1 MGRGDLGEF
10 QVRRA
15 RGGRVMASRSYWSL
29 VRENKDFRKLW
40 IASVISMMG
49 EWFNTIALFFLIL
62 EYTGSEFLLGLLFT
76 VRMAGFAILQ
86 PVIGLMADRFHRKS
100 LMVISNL
107 VQMVL
112 ALCFLFVNDSADIVW
127 MIGLSGLMMVLHGVY
142 MTAERASLPNIVS
155 EEDLS
160 TANALEAASWS
171 TALCMGAMLG
181 GVVVSYWGTDA
192 AFIIDSLT
200 FLVGT
205 LFLINLT
212 LPQTVEESMK
222 GPWLS
227 TAFGNIKRG
236 WRRIRDQPALFR
248 IVFAKASWNIAGGG
262 LAGVF
267 LVLLGADVKG
277 YGAAFGFG
285 LFFFARGIGT
295 GLGPIIA
302 RTLFTNEQSWPNLV
316 GNLIVISGIF
326 YLMIGAT
333 LDISLWLTVVL
344 VILAHSASGANWV
357 LSTILM
363 QQWVED
369 EVRGRVFSAD
379 MLILSVAFSLSTSAA
394 GWLMEWTFM
403 SIQQGILMFSSVM
416 VLSGIIFSLWKPTDG
431 AIQAA

>member
-1 MGRGDLGEF
+1 M
-10 QVRRA
+10 V
-15 RGGRVMASRSYWSL
+15 SRSYVAL
-29 VRENKDFRKLW
+29 VRENRDFRKLW

-107 VQMVL
+107 IQMVL
-112 ALCFLFVNDSADIVW
+112 ALCFLFVNDSGDIVW

-155 EEDLS
+155 EEDLA

-192 AFIIDSLT
+192 AFIVDSFT
-200 FLVGT
+200 FLLGT

-222 GPWLS
+222 GPWFS

-236 WRRIRDQPALFR
+236 WRRIRTQPSLFR

-302 RTLFTNEQSWPNLV
+302 RTLFTNERAWPGLV

-326 YLMIGAT
+326 YLLIGAT
-333 LDISLWLTVVL
+333 LDINLWLTVVL

-357 LSTILM
+357 LSTILV

-379 MLILSVAFSLSTSAA
+379 MLILSVAFSLSTTAA
-394 GWLMEWTFM
+394 GWLMERTSL
-403 SIQQGILMFSSVM
+403 SIQQGVLIFSSVM
-416 VLSGIIFSLWKPTDG
+416 ILSGLIFSLWKPEDEF
-431 AIQAA
+431 IQAA